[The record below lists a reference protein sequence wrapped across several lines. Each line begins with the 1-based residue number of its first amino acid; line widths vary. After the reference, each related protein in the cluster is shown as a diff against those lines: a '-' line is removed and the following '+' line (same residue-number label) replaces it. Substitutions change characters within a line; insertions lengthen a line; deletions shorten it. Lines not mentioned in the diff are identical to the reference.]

1 MKKWKKS
8 FNKKVYKKL
17 SRYRQN
23 QKLKKIDIKRI
34 TIFIILIIIIIIFF
48 VLLKRAYITHPLSEA
63 VEEQYNNVVFR
74 INLKKFLRDD
84 EILENEMM
92 NIHTT
97 FKIGGRAKY
106 FVKPKTINQIV
117 EIIQLCNKY
126 KVNYFILG
134 NGSNILVDDK
144 GYNGVVIYIHDNFS
158 NLEVIKENENNYI
171 LRVGGGM
178 LMKTL
183 AIEACLLSLTGLEDI
198 IDIPGTIGGGI
209 IMNASF
215 YGSGLLIPLEKVK
228 VVTPEGEIKE
238 ITKKECQLKHRGS
251 MLKDRKYLV
260 IEAFFELKKGDQLVI
275 QKTMTEN
282 TKKRYENQPMYFG
295 SAGCFFAWDYSKYGK
310 MYEKYKECNLVGYRI
325 GNAMIFT
332 DNISFI
338 VNLGKASYKDV
349 IEIVIHIE
357 KTFKEKYGF
366 EPRREVVVVSNNNLL
381 KRII

>member
-144 GYNGVVIYIHDNFS
+144 GYNGVVIYIHDNFQ
-158 NLEVIKENENNYI
+158 I
-171 LRVGGGM
+171 
-178 LMKTL
+178 
-183 AIEACLLSLTGLEDI
+183 
-198 IDIPGTIGGGI
+198 
-209 IMNASF
+209 
-215 YGSGLLIPLEKVK
+215 
-228 VVTPEGEIKE
+228 
-238 ITKKECQLKHRGS
+238 
-251 MLKDRKYLV
+251 
-260 IEAFFELKKGDQLVI
+260 
-275 QKTMTEN
+275 
-282 TKKRYENQPMYFG
+282 
-295 SAGCFFAWDYSKYGK
+295 
-310 MYEKYKECNLVGYRI
+310 
-325 GNAMIFT
+325 
-332 DNISFI
+332 
-338 VNLGKASYKDV
+338 
-349 IEIVIHIE
+349 
-357 KTFKEKYGF
+357 
-366 EPRREVVVVSNNNLL
+366 
-381 KRII
+381 